1 MSSEPSYLYLE
12 IAESIR
18 HRIAAGELASGDRLP
33 PVREMAARW
42 GCTPGTVGRA
52 YALLAQEGLLEGQRG
67 RGTRVRRSTL
77 QPEQR
82 ALHWATLVNQ
92 AEGFL
97 LGALS
102 GGHTPEQAQTALSVA
117 AARWRELQRHDRV
130 GPAAD
135 TPAPG
140 APLRFVGSH
149 DLLMESLAR
158 LLAEE
163 RGGYSPAQGRGS
175 PALTLDYRGSL
186 GGLMALAQGTADL
199 AGVHLW
205 DEATDSYNL
214 PYVRRLLPGRR
225 LVMLHLAHRSLGL
238 IVPAGNPQALRA
250 LADLSR
256 PGVVL
261 LNRQRGSGT
270 RVWLDAQLQALEV
283 DTESI
288 AGYDREALTHLAV
301 ASAVAEG
308 EATAGLGIH
317 AAAMAYGLGFVP
329 LTQERYDLVIPESV
343 WRTDAAQ
350 TLVQAVRS
358 ARFQS
363 EIATLGGYESS
374 ETGAEQWVS

>member
-18 HRIAAGELASGDRLP
+18 RLIAAGELKSGDRLP
-33 PVREMAARW
+33 PVRQMASRW
-42 GCTPGTVGRA
+42 NCTPGTVGRA
-52 YALLAQEGLLEGQRG
+52 YALLAQEGLVEGQRG
-67 RGTRVRRSTL
+67 AGTRVRRSTL

-92 AEGFL
+92 AEGYL
-97 LGALS
+97 LGAIS

-117 AARWRELQRHDRV
+117 AARWRELQRHDQV
-130 GPAAD
+130 GPAAEEPGTGGA
-135 TPAPG
+135 TP
-140 APLRFVGSH
+140 PLRFVGSH

-163 RGGYSPAQGRGS
+163 GDGVR
-175 PALTLDYRGSL
+175 LTLDYRGSL
-186 GGLMALAQGTADL
+186 GGLMALAQGSADL

-205 DEATDSYNL
+205 DEPTDSYNT

-225 LVMLHLAHRSLGL
+225 LVMLHLADRSLGL
-238 IVPAGNPQALRA
+238 IVPAGNPQELKT
-250 LADLSR
+250 LADLTR
-256 PGVVL
+256 PDVVL
-261 LNRQRGSGT
+261 INRQRGSGT
-270 RVWLDAQLQALEV
+270 RVWLDAQFKALAV
-283 DTESI
+283 DPDSI
-288 AGYDREALTHLAV
+288 AGYDREALTHLGV

-343 WRTDAAQ
+343 WRAEAGQ
-350 TLVQAVRS
+350 ALVQMVRS
-358 ARFQS
+358 DRFKS

-374 ETGAEQWVS
+374 ETGAEHWVS

>member
-18 HRIAAGELASGDRLP
+18 RRIAAGELQSGDRLP
-33 PVREMAARW
+33 PVREMASRW

-52 YALLAQEGLLEGQRG
+52 YTLLAQEGLVEGQRG

-102 GGHTPEQAQTALSVA
+102 AGHTPEQAQTALSVA
-117 AARWRELQRHDRV
+117 AARWRELQRHDQV
-130 GPAAD
+130 GPAAGEGRP
-135 TPAPG
+135 TPPG

-163 RGGYSPAQGRGS
+163 RGGV
-175 PALTLDYRGSL
+175 ALTLDYRGSL
-186 GGLMALAQGTADL
+186 GGLMALAQGAADL

-205 DEATDSYNL
+205 DEPTDSYNL
-214 PYVRRLLPGRR
+214 PFVRRLLPGRR
-225 LVMLHLAHRSLGL
+225 LVVLHLVDRSLGL
-238 IVPAGNPQALRA
+238 IVPVGNPQALET
-250 LADLSR
+250 LADLAR

-261 LNRQRGSGT
+261 INRQRGSGT
-270 RVWLDAQLQALEV
+270 RVWLDAQLKALEV
-283 DTESI
+283 DASSI
-288 AGYDREALTHLAV
+288 AGYGREALTHLAV

-308 EATAGLGIH
+308 EATVGLGIH
-317 AAAMAYGLGFVP
+317 AAARAYGLGFVP
-329 LTQERYDLVIPESV
+329 LTQECYDLVIPESV
-343 WRTDAAQ
+343 WHTDLAQ
-350 TLVQAVRS
+350 TLAQVVRS
-358 ARFQS
+358 ERFKT

-374 ETGAEQWVS
+374 ETGAEHWVS

>member
-18 HRIAAGELASGDRLP
+18 RRIAAGELKSDDRLP
-33 PVREMAARW
+33 PVREMAEHW

-52 YALLAQEGLLEGQRG
+52 YALLAQEGLVEGQRG
-67 RGTRVRRSTL
+67 RGTRVRRSSL
-77 QPEQR
+77 LPEQR

-92 AEGFL
+92 AEAFL
-97 LGALS
+97 LGAV
-102 GGHTPEQAQTALSVA
+102 GAGHTPEAAQTALSMA
-117 AARWRELQRHDRV
+117 AARWRELQRDDEA
-130 GPAAD
+130 GLTAESS
-135 TPAPG
+135 TPH

-163 RGGYSPAQGRGS
+163 WDG
-175 PALTLDYRGSL
+175 PALSLDFRGSL
-186 GGLMALAQGTADL
+186 GGLIALAQGAADL

-205 DEATDSYNL
+205 DEQTDSYNL

-225 LVMLHLAHRSLGL
+225 LVMLHLANRSLGL
-238 IVPAGNPQALRA
+238 IVPAGNPQILES

-261 LNRQRGSGT
+261 VNRQRGSGT
-270 RVWLDAQLQALEV
+270 RVWLEAQIKAVGLDPSSIEGYSEEV
-283 DTESI
+283 
-288 AGYDREALTHLAV
+288 LTHLAV

-308 EATAGLGIH
+308 HATAGLGIH

-329 LTQERYDLVIPESV
+329 LTQERYDLVMPESI
-343 WRTDAAQ
+343 WRGDEAQ
-350 TLVQAVRS
+350 ALARVVRS
-358 ARFQS
+358 ERFHS
-363 EIATLGGYESS
+363 ELATLGGYDSA
-374 ETGAEQWVS
+374 ETGAEQWVA